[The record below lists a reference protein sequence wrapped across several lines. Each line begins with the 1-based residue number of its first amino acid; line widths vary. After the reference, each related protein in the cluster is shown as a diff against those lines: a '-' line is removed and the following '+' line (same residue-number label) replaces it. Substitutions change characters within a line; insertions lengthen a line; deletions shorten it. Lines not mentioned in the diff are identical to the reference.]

1 MDRSRSFE
9 RELMS
14 ARSRSPSSDSDD
26 EEDYPEVRAHVME
39 LPPPATIFA
48 GMSMRK
54 IEDCY
59 ARAGFP
65 NEDLSEI
72 ESARRSSDPPNG
84 PDVRELRQVT
94 ALEIQA
100 VHADSKAK
108 NTTGLTT
115 KQIVMV
121 MEDLAKAWN
130 REGKPARSTV
140 LFGKDCLQVCGE
152 ILTRWHAGDSCHPD
166 RSELAKMYP
175 WTELGRSALYDDI
188 QAYKDDTLVLAAD
201 TRSAASLRVA
211 DEVSLP
217 DGSPKP
223 TAAGCDQKVLWEE
236 MAGDFTSGSEAS
248 DSNVDEPCALRVA
261 RKKHTTFHATGMHQW
276 RHSACNRNKARGSP
290 ACRRKHKPYTAAA
303 AACDGAPAA

>member
-152 ILTRWHAGDSCHPD
+152 ILTRWHAGESCHAD
-166 RSELAKMYP
+166 SSELAEMYP
-175 WTELGRSALYDDI
+175 WTELGRAALHDDI
-188 QAYKDDTLVLAAD
+188 QAFKNDTFVQAAN
-201 TRSAASLRVA
+201 TRFAASLGVTE
-211 DEVSLP
+211 EVSLP
-217 DGSPKP
+217 DGFTVPP
-223 TAAGCDQKVLWEE
+223 ATGCTQKVLWEE

-248 DSNVDEPCALRVA
+248 DSNVDEPYAMRMA
-261 RKKHTTFHATGMHQW
+261 RKKHTTLQSGGTHPW
-276 RHSACNRNKARGSP
+276 RRSACNRNKDRGSP
-290 ACRRKHKPYTAAA
+290 ACRRKYKTSAAA
-303 AACDGAPAA
+303 ATCAGAPVA